1 MKRTAIHLLALVAAL
16 APRASLAQHDEHAS
30 HGSADDPHAGH
41 ATTEP
46 SAEDPHAGHAMPESA
61 PPVDHA
67 AMGHG
72 EHGDATSSPDGF
84 PRGFPR
90 EPIPPVTP
98 ADRIAAFPDVAGHA
112 VHDKAVHA
120 YWLVDRLEAWEA
132 DEGGTA
138 VGWDGLAWI
147 GTDLDRVWLRSEGEH
162 MDGAV
167 EAADIEV
174 LYGRAIA
181 PWWDL
186 LAGVRHDFGEAPS
199 QTFAALGVMGL
210 APYKFEVSATAYLGQ
225 SGQSAARLEAEYETL
240 LTNRLILQWVAEAEF
255 HGRDDPRRGIG
266 SGLGTVEAG
275 ARLRYEIRRDF
286 APYVGIAWERA
297 FGGTADLRRDA
308 FHDIRDTRVVV
319 GVRTWF

>member
-1 MKRTAIHLLALVAAL
+1 MNRTAIYLLALVAAL
-16 APRASLAQHDEHAS
+16 ASPASMAQHDGHAS

-41 ATTEP
+41 ATTE
-46 SAEDPHAGHAMPESA
+46 SSREDPHAGHAMPQSA

-72 EHGDATSSPDGF
+72 EPANAAQAHQHHAH
-84 PRGFPR
+84 PR
-90 EPIPPVTP
+90 EPVPPVTP

-120 YWLVDRLEAWEA
+120 YWSLDRLEAWEA
-132 DEGGTA
+132 DEGSTA
-138 VGWDGLAWI
+138 VGWEGLAWI

-186 LAGVRHDFGEAPS
+186 LAGVRHDFGEGPS

-275 ARLRYEIRRDF
+275 ARLRYEIRREF

-297 FGGTADLRRDA
+297 FGETADLRRDA